1 MGESL
6 HGKFYDLLCMC
17 VCAAPHVKC
26 GQHKLYRLYRL
37 QSTGKTVGEPHKIVK
52 IVQYRIKRIKGR
64 LKINLKGNSTHVGDM
79 DMDSNEIGFDTG
91 SDTDGGV
98 DPFGS
103 PSADSGARAGR
114 TGIRTGKSGNTADS
128 IDMPEELSYSEDHV
142 WVDTSVSP
150 AVLGIT
156 AYAAD
161 KMGSLVYIDFPAEGD
176 HVRAGDEALEVESAK
191 AISPVS
197 VPVDGTVR
205 YINNAADEDPEIVNN
220 DPYGEGWLIKIELDD
235 DEPELLDSE
244 QYAKIV
250 KKQ

>member
-1 MGESL
+1 MAAER
-6 HGKFYDLLCMC
+6 GK
-17 VCAAPHVKC
+17 
-26 GQHKLYRLYRL
+26 
-37 QSTGKTVGEPHKIVK
+37 
-52 IVQYRIKRIKGR
+52 
-64 LKINLKGNSTHVGDM
+64 
-79 DMDSNEIGFDTG
+79 
-91 SDTDGGV
+91 
-98 DPFGS
+98 
-103 PSADSGARAGR
+103 AR
-114 TGIRTGKSGNTADS
+114 NTADS

-250 KKQ
+250 KK

>member
-1 MGESL
+1 MG
-6 HGKFYDLLCMC
+6 DL
-17 VCAAPHVKC
+17 
-26 GQHKLYRLYRL
+26 
-37 QSTGKTVGEPHKIVK
+37 
-52 IVQYRIKRIKGR
+52 
-64 LKINLKGNSTHVGDM
+64 
-79 DMDSNEIGFDTG
+79 DMDSNGIGFDAG
-91 SDTDGGV
+91 STADGSIDTFDGTA
-98 DPFGS
+98 DGS
-103 PSADSGARAGR
+103 RAGEGQA
-114 TGIRTGKSGNTADS
+114 GIGTGKSRNTADS